1 MSRMKVYKKLT
12 TPFAALVA
20 FLTALPAQAA
30 TGGGGNLPWEGPL
43 STIQQSLTGPV
54 STAIAVIALFAA
66 GAALVFGDEMS
77 NFVKRVL
84 IGVMA
89 LALLI
94 AGSHFLTGIGLSG
107 YTI

>member
-1 MSRMKVYKKLT
+1 MSFLSRLRKFISPL
-12 TPFAALVA
+12 AALVA
-20 FLTALPAQAA
+20 VLAAAPAYAG
-30 TGGGGNLPWEGPL
+30 TGNSGLPWEGPL
-43 STIQQSLTGPV
+43 MTIQDSLTGPV
-54 STAIAVIALFAA
+54 ATAIAVIALFAA

-94 AGSHFLTGIGLSG
+94 AGSHFLSALNITGFAL
-107 YTI
+107 

>member
-1 MSRMKVYKKLT
+1 MKHLIRLSKFSPLAAIMMY
-12 TPFAALVA
+12 FAAL
-20 FLTALPAQAA
+20 PADAA
-30 TGGGGNLPWEGPL
+30 TGGGGLPWEGPL
-43 STIQQSLTGPV
+43 TTIQNSLTGPV
-54 STAIAVIALFAA
+54 ATAIAVIALFAA

-94 AGSHFLTGIGLSG
+94 AGSHFLTALNITGFAV
-107 YTI
+107 

>member
-1 MSRMKVYKKLT
+1 VTKIIRQSK
-12 TPFAALVA
+12 LVA
-20 FLTALPAQAA
+20 GIAAIMTFFSTLPASAA
-30 TGGGGNLPWEGPL
+30 TAGGGLPWEGPL
-43 STIQQSLTGPV
+43 STIQSSLTGPV
-54 STAIAVIALFAA
+54 ATAIAVIALFAA

-94 AGSHFLTGIGLSG
+94 AGSHFLTALNITGH
-107 YTI
+107 TI

>member
-1 MSRMKVYKKLT
+1 MSRIIKYFKAV
-12 TPFAALVA
+12 TPI
-20 FLTALPAQAA
+20 TAIAMFINTLPAQAA
-30 TGGGGNLPWEGPL
+30 SGGGGLPWEGPL
-43 STIQQSLTGPV
+43 STIQASLTGPV
-54 STAIAVIALFAA
+54 ATAIAVISLFAA

-77 NFVKRVL
+77 NFVRRVL

-94 AGSHFLTGIGLSG
+94 AGSHFLSGIGLSG

>member
-1 MSRMKVYKKLT
+1 MSRMNVYKKLT
-12 TPFAALVA
+12 TPFAVLVA

-30 TGGGGNLPWEGPL
+30 TGGGNLPWEGPL

-54 STAIAVIALFAA
+54 ATAIAVIALFAA

>member
-1 MSRMKVYKKLT
+1 MPRIIRFSK
-12 TPFAALVA
+12 LVA
-20 FLTALPAQAA
+20 PLSAIITLFATLPAQAA
-30 TGGGGNLPWEGPL
+30 TAGSGLPWESPL
-43 STIQQSLTGPV
+43 STIQSSLTGPV
-54 STAIAVIALFAA
+54 ATAIAVIALFAA

-94 AGSHFLTGIGLSG
+94 AGSHFLSGIGLSG
-107 YTI
+107 FTI